1 MKCVYITQYCSAP
14 STRNNSRSLVEN
26 GHEVTVFTPTWLN
39 EKRKRHLENCASN
52 IGDKVRVIHRKF
64 PYPFVLAFSLA
75 FFSVFIEVLAR
86 SRARARYSKL
96 NIDIIIAQYHTYHMA
111 PFTALLLSKILSK
124 PLLLRADDI
133 IFTIPTSSK
142 SNILKK
148 LYRHFAHI
156 LNSFAL
162 KRSQLI
168 LVNSQE
174 CRNYVSIRYKID
186 LAKIKLHFN
195 GVRWEL
201 YQTNKSLSDIKREL
215 EIDAEHIL
223 VFVGGF
229 YELRGLEIIIDAVP
243 YVLKEFP
250 NTLAILVGDG
260 GKYALDLKR
269 RVHRLGL
276 ERNVLFTGYLSHK
289 DAIRYIQIADITIGP
304 LLATLQTFGT
314 MPKKIAEYMA
324 CSKPIVA
331 CKGGQ
336 SSSLIIDEYNGLLCK
351 SGDSYS
357 FIRAVVELLRN
368 NDKARKLGRNGNM
381 LAKNKYTFE
390 KMKEDLDKWIKD
402 LMFQN
407 YIKSQY

>member
-1 MKCVYITQYCSAP
+1 MKCLYIAQYCSAP
-14 STRNNSRSLVEN
+14 STRNNSRALVEK
-26 GHEVTVFTPTWLN
+26 GYEVTIFTSTWEN
-39 EKRKRHLENCASN
+39 EKSNRHIENCVSN
-52 IGDKVRVIHRKF
+52 VVDEVNVIHRKL
-64 PYPFVLAFSLA
+64 PYPSVLGFSLA
-75 FFSVFIEVLAR
+75 YFYVFIGALAI
-86 SRARARYSKL
+86 SSKSK
-96 NIDIIIAQYHTYHMA
+96 IDIIVAQYHTYHLA
-111 PFTALLLSKILSK
+111 PFTALLLSKILGKS
-124 PLLLRADDI
+124 LLLRADDI
-133 IFTIPTSSK
+133 IFSFPPSSAR
-142 SNILKK
+142 SSLKRV
-148 LYRHFAHI
+148 YRHFAHI

-168 LVNSQE
+168 LVNSSKL
-174 CRNYVSIRYKID
+174 RDYVSMRYKID

-229 YELRGLEIIIDAVP
+229 YKLRGLEIIIDAMP

-336 SSSLIIDEYNGLLCK
+336 SSSLIIDKYNGLLCK

-368 NDKARKLGRNGNM
+368 KDKARKLGRNGKM